1 MKWDDPQIQKY
12 KQAGITAF
20 VVVAAALIVYFI
32 FNNFSHVMNVV
43 SAVNGALMPVYIG
56 LVIAFLLSPLVN
68 RLDRFVTIP
77 LYMKVMKKEE
87 KARKLAR
94 GTSVTI
100 VLISFLVVLWSLVM
114 MVIPEVVRS
123 IKSLADSMP
132 AYYHNIM
139 QWIAKTFE
147 RYPETEEYAQNLSA
161 MMYHKMITWLQD
173 TILPNSNKWLSIV
186 TDGVVNVLSVLMNFL
201 IGLIVSVYLLCG
213 KENFLAQAKKILCA
227 IFPRKWASEI
237 MGVLSETNVLFA
249 KFLSGKIIDSL
260 IIGILA
266 FIILTIAKIPY
277 ALLVS
282 VIVGVTNIIP
292 FFGPYIGAIPSAI
305 LVFIADPM
313 KGIVFLII
321 IIVLQQFD
329 GNILGPMI
337 LGDST
342 GLKSFWILFSILLFG
357 SLFGLLGMICAV
369 PVFAMIY
376 RLVNRWCVYRLQ
388 QKGIPS
394 ETKYYITQ
402 VEPENIGKTKSKK
415 RPVEKK

>member
-77 LYMKVMKKEE
+77 LYIKVMKKEE

-139 QWIAKTFE
+139 QWIARTFE

-305 LVFIADPM
+305 LVFIANPM

>member
-68 RLDRFVTIP
+68 WLDRFVTIP

-139 QWIAKTFE
+139 QWIARTFE

-305 LVFIADPM
+305 LVFIANPM

>member
-139 QWIAKTFE
+139 QWIARTFE

-305 LVFIADPM
+305 LVFIANPM

>member
-213 KENFLAQAKKILCA
+213 KESFLAQAKKILCA

-305 LVFIADPM
+305 LVFIANPM

>member
-77 LYMKVMKKEE
+77 LYMKVTKKEE
-87 KARKLAR
+87 KARRLAR

-132 AYYHNIM
+132 AYYHNVM
-139 QWIAKTFE
+139 QWIARTFE

-305 LVFIADPM
+305 LVFIANPM

-415 RPVEKK
+415 RSVEKK

>member
-139 QWIAKTFE
+139 QWIARTFE
-147 RYPETEEYAQNLSA
+147 RYPEIEEYAQNLSA

-305 LVFIADPM
+305 LVFIANPM

>member
-94 GTSVTI
+94 STSVTI

-305 LVFIADPM
+305 LVFIANPM